1 MCVSGS
7 KKCYFFGKF
16 CVSTK
21 WMIPNP
27 SQYFEAKIEWIHVLE
42 IQFRFVKYI
51 AVTTLTREN
60 FEQLFIL
67 VQTIHAITV
76 CRCNKPLQKVFERV
90 WNCMYL
96 FKLYIKYFV
105 TAKKLDQ
112 FLQQNKENSD
122 EFMGWRLIYVAL
134 LTKSSEMRDC
144 SRSF

>member
-1 MCVSGS
+1 
-7 KKCYFFGKF
+7 
-16 CVSTK
+16 
-21 WMIPNP
+21 MIPNP

-122 EFMGWRLIYVAL
+122 EFMGWKVNLRCIVDQIIRDARL
-134 LTKSSEMRDC
+134 
-144 SRSF
+144 

>member
-1 MCVSGS
+1 
-7 KKCYFFGKF
+7 
-16 CVSTK
+16 
-21 WMIPNP
+21 MISNP

-96 FKLYIKYFV
+96 FKLYINYFV

-122 EFMGWRLIYVAL
+122 EFMGWKVNLRCIVDQIIRDTRL
-134 LTKSSEMRDC
+134 
-144 SRSF
+144 